1 MAYSLDFR
9 RQVFK
14 LKQKEGLAFQEL
26 SDRFDIPIRT
36 LFRWQNCIEPK
47 TKRNRPATRIDME
60 ALAKDVECNPDLYQH
75 ERAKKFGVSQSAIF
89 YALKRLK
96 ISHKKNTGPSQGG
109 PVVQTCV
116 PTQDIPLWVCGQA
129 SNSLC

>member
-14 LKQKEGLAFQEL
+14 LKQKEELTFQEL

-36 LFRWQNCIEPK
+36 LFRWQKRIEPK
-47 TKRNRPATRIDME
+47 VKRNKPATKVDME
-60 ALAKDVECNPDLYQH
+60 ALAKEVKEHPDLYQY
-75 ERAKKFGVSQSAIF
+75 ERAKKFGVSQSTIF

-96 ISHKKNTGPSQGG
+96 ISYKKKRCSILRQIG
-109 PVVQTCV
+109 CL
-116 PTQDIPLWVCGQA
+116 DLY
-129 SNSLC
+129 SNSRYFATSL

>member
-14 LKQKEGLAFQEL
+14 LKQKEELTFQEL

-36 LFRWQNCIEPK
+36 LFRWQKRIEPK
-47 TKRNRPATRIDME
+47 VKRNKPATKVDME
-60 ALAKDVECNPDLYQH
+60 ALAKEVKEHPDLYQY
-75 ERAKKFGVSQSAIF
+75 ERAKKFGVSQSTIF

-96 ISHKKNTGPSQGG
+96 ISYKKNAVPS
-109 PVVQTCV
+109 
-116 PTQDIPLWVCGQA
+116 
-129 SNSLC
+129 